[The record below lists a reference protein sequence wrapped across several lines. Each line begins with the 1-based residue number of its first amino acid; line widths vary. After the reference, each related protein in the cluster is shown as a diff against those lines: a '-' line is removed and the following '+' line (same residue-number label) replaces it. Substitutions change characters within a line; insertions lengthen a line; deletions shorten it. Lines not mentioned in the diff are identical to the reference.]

1 MAVVKVEICPYL
13 HRESRFQTQ
22 QHAKVLDWQRR
33 HREIKHVLS
42 HDKREILFHE
52 EKYFEQF
59 KETWHHWYKLVY

>member
-13 HRESRFQTQ
+13 QRESRFQNK
-22 QHAKVLDWQRR
+22 QHENVLNWQMR

-52 EKYFEQF
+52 EKYFEEF
-59 KETWHHWYKLVY
+59 KKTWHHWYKRIY